1 MDPMT
6 SLYGSR
12 SDEYRQEQNDFVPLD
27 FNIQIPKDRLPE
39 DQHDA
44 AKVYRLVADE
54 LMLDGRARQNLAT
67 FCTTWED
74 TEIRSLMDL
83 SISKNM
89 IDKDEYP
96 KTTEIE
102 MRCVRMLADLWHAP
116 DSKQTIGTSTT
127 GSSEAAMLGGLALK
141 WNWRKR
147 QEQRDRPKGQPNL
160 VTGPVQVCWHKFA
173 RYFDVELRELPM
185 EDGCYTLSPDRLAES
200 CDENT
205 IGVVVTLGLTFTGH
219 YDPVQAACEAL
230 DALEAETG
238 WDIPIHVDAASG
250 GFVAPFLQP
259 ELRWDFRLL
268 RVKSIN
274 ASGHKYGLAP
284 VGVGW
289 VVWRE
294 RRDLPEDLVFH
305 VNYLGGSMPTF
316 ALNFSRPG
324 GQVISQYYQFLRFG
338 RQGYRAIMAE
348 LQSIATLISKE
359 LARLGIFELIHTGLD
374 GIPVVTWTLSHN
386 VRVPFN
392 LYDLTHELRTR
403 GWQVPAYTLP
413 SNLEHLV
420 AARIVVRYGFTHDLA
435 NAFISDV
442 HRALHYFRKHSPSHP
457 LEAEECQG
465 FNHL

>member
-1 MDPMT
+1 MT
-6 SLYGSR
+6 TLYDSR
-12 SDEYRQEQNDFVPLD
+12 SYDDRPENDDFVPLD
-27 FNIQIPKDRLPE
+27 LNIKIPKLRIPE

-74 TEIRSLMDL
+74 AEIHQLMDL
-83 SISKNM
+83 SINKNM

-96 KTTEIE
+96 KAAEIE
-102 MRCVRMLADLWHAP
+102 MRCVHILADLWHAP
-116 DSKQTIGTSTT
+116 SSSHTIGTSTT

-147 QEQRDRPKGQPNL
+147 QEEMNRSTARPNI

-185 EDGCYTLSPDRLAES
+185 EEGCYTLTPEKLKAA

-205 IGVVVTLGLTFTGH
+205 IGVVATLGLTFTGH
-219 YDPVQAACEAL
+219 YDPVQATSEAL

-238 WDIPIHVDAASG
+238 LSIPIHVDAASG
-250 GFVAPFLQP
+250 GFVAPFLNP
-259 ELRWDFRLL
+259 ALRWDFRIP

-294 RRDLPEDLVFH
+294 RSDLPDDLIFQ
-305 VNYLGGSMPTF
+305 VNYLGGKMPTF
-316 ALNFSRPG
+316 ALNFSRPA
-324 GQVISQYYQFLRFG
+324 GQVIAQYYQFLRFG
-338 RQGYRAIMAE
+338 RHGYHAIMSDLQDTARFIAVE
-348 LQSIATLISKE
+348 LH
-359 LARLGIFELIHTGLD
+359 RMGIFKLVHGGVD
-374 GIPVVTWTLSHN
+374 GIPVVTWALSDQ
-386 VRVPFN
+386 VRVPFT

-413 SNLEHLV
+413 ADLEHQV
-420 AARIVVRYGFTHDLA
+420 VARIVVRYGFTHELA
-435 NAFISDV
+435 TAFVKDV
-442 HRALHYFRKHSPSHP
+442 RKALDYFQKHSPSRP
-457 LEAEECQG
+457 LEAEEFQG